1 MFKSYRKLWLALG
14 ALIILSPLGILATG
28 TAFGEWGLDELP
40 GEVGFIP
47 AGLEKFAEIW
57 TLSPLPDYAVSGMD
71 ATFIQSA
78 GGYILSAIVGVAL
91 VVAVVSLLYKV
102 VRD

>member
-1 MFKSYRKLWLALG
+1 MFKSYPNLWLVLG
-14 ALIILSPLGILATG
+14 TFIILSPLGLLATG

-40 GEVGFIP
+40 GEIGFVP

-57 TLSPLPDYAVSGMD
+57 TLSPLPDYGIPGMD

-78 GGYILSAIVGVAL
+78 GGYILSAIVGVVL
-91 VVAVVSLLYKV
+91 VIGIVSLLYKV
-102 VRD
+102 VKD